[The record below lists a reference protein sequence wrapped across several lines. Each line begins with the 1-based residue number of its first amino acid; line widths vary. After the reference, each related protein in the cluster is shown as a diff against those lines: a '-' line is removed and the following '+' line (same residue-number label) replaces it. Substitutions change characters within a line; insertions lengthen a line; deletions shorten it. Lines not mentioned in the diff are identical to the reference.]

1 MRPGSR
7 RGSVTGVARGR
18 RRAGR
23 TVELNERIEDALRR
37 AALPGLPRTAWLE
50 IDLDR
55 LAANLAAVRAAV
67 PAGVRIEPVVK
78 ADAYGHGAVAVASWL
93 ERCGADGFCVATLDE
108 GQLLRAAG
116 IERPILVLYPIPPD
130 GGPAAA
136 DLGLAVTV
144 ADEALLARL
153 CDAMASPA
161 AAGRPPLVLH
171 VEVETGLGR
180 GGVAVEAVARVVDRI
195 GATPGITLGGLWSHL
210 AAPEDAVS
218 TTLAVR
224 RFADASAGARGEAPP
239 VARHLVATG
248 ALLAASAPLHERVR
262 LGLGLY
268 GLVPDGLEP
277 AAGRLELATALAPVM
292 SLHTRPVRVADLPAG
307 HGVSYGPSFVTARPS
322 RVATLPIGYG
332 DGWPRVLSN
341 RAAALVRGRRVPL
354 VGTVAMDAVVA
365 DVTDV
370 PGSPVTVDDEF
381 VLLGRQGDAE
391 IRAVELA
398 HTRTTITWEVMAQM
412 AGRLPRVYHAAA
424 VPVGIRTLTE
434 EVYQWQPGSSSGTGT
449 SATSRSTRS

>member
-1 MRPGSR
+1 M
-7 RGSVTGVARGR
+7 
-18 RRAGR
+18 
-23 TVELNERIEDALRR
+23 
-37 AALPGLPRTAWLE
+37 
-50 IDLDR
+50 
-55 LAANLAAVRAAV
+55 

-78 ADAYGHGAVAVASWL
+78 ADAYGHGAIAVTSWL

-130 GGPAAA
+130 CGPLAA

-153 CDAMASPA
+153 CDAMASSA
-161 AAGRPPLVLH
+161 TVAGRPPLVLQ
-171 VEVETGLGR
+171 VEIESGLGR

-210 AAPEDAVS
+210 AAPDDAS
-218 TTLAVR
+218 ATALAVR
-224 RFADASAGARGEAPP
+224 RFAAASTGARGEPP
-239 VARHLVATG
+239 LVARHLVATG

-277 AAGRLELATALAPVM
+277 ATARLELATALAPVM
-292 SLHTRPVRVADLPAG
+292 SLHARPIRVADLPAG
-307 HGVSYGPSFVTARPS
+307 HGVSYGPSFVTTRPS

-391 IRAVELA
+391 IGAVELA
-398 HTRTTITWEVMAQM
+398 HARTTITWEVVAQM